1 MKEVNE
7 AYKRWAKERSD
18 KARKNWYRAV
28 KRFHEVYSYH
38 TVIEHQRSRHRKS
51 ETQAPRKLRRN
62 R

>member
-28 KRFHEVYSYH
+28 RKFHEVYSCH
-38 TVIEHQRSRHRKS
+38 TAIEHKRNRHRKS
-51 ETQAPRKLRRN
+51 QIQA
-62 R
+62 